1 MALNII
7 ISIYKE
13 LLKVYG
19 PQGWW
24 PLSGLNRPVKKEDKD
39 WGNYLTFIHIGE
51 DDFKINWPRHLGI
64 KPEKINHKFE
74 IITGSILT
82 QNTSWANVE
91 RALYNLN
98 KHDINTIDKIKEV
111 SREELALL
119 IKNSGFHNQKS
130 QNLKLLADY
139 FVCNENFEK
148 ILNKKTE
155 DLRKELLSL
164 KGIGKETADSI
175 ILYSAEK
182 PVFVIDAYTKRIFSR
197 ILGIDNN
204 KYDYWQEYFMKS
216 FTLKDDRVSIFK
228 EYHALIVK
236 HGKEACKTDPLCE
249 ICFLKKKCNYGK
261 K

>member
-1 MALNII
+1 MKSNII

-13 LLKVYG
+13 LLNFYG

-24 PLSGLNRPVKKEDKD
+24 PLSGLNRPVSKD
-39 WGNYLTFIHIGE
+39 DRDWDNYVAFVQGGE
-51 DDFKINWPRHLGI
+51 ADFKINWPRHLGI
-64 KPEKINHKFE
+64 KPHNINQKFE

-82 QNTSWANVE
+82 QNTSWRNVE

-98 KHDINTIDKIKEV
+98 KNNINNIDKIKDIDLKNL
-111 SREELALL
+111 SSL

-139 FVCNENFEK
+139 FICNENLEEL
-148 ILNKKTE
+148 LNKKTE

-164 KGIGKETADSI
+164 KGIGNETADSI

-182 PVFVIDAYTKRIFSR
+182 PLFVIDAYTRRIFSR
-197 ILGIDNN
+197 ILGIINN
-204 KYDYWQEYFMKS
+204 KYDYWQSCFMES
-216 FTLKDDRVSIFK
+216 FSLSDDRVNIFK
-228 EYHALIVK
+228 EYHALIVR
-236 HGKEACKTDPLCE
+236 HGKEICKTVPLCKN
-249 ICFLKKKCNYGK
+249 CFIKMKCDYGK